1 MVILIF
7 SFKPSG
13 FRSAGVK
20 RGFQFWFWN
29 EFDDTIRGCVFQIF
43 SAHPYEGFF
52 RCNLILWASPNSML
66 RVTISIAGGDSFVC
80 QSKWYEPEYKIWVP
94 RGQGKVKDNAAQ
106 QLRQALV
113 AFFAADPEFPMITD
127 LPFYVFQ
134 RSRHFENVLSGFG
147 VVPGVMY
154 LCLCSIRC
162 SSRDVELISNK
173 RIAWVCTTLTCW
185 FDPTIQN
192 PLVWSR
198 KEQVLSNIG

>member
-134 RSRHFENVLSGFG
+134 RSWHFEKCLIRIWCRAGGDVFMPVQHKVLIKRCGTHFQQTDCLG
-147 VVPGVMY
+147 MY
-154 LCLCSIRC
+154 HLAL
-162 SSRDVELISNK
+162 
-173 RIAWVCTTLTCW
+173 
-185 FDPTIQN
+185 
-192 PLVWSR
+192 LV
-198 KEQVLSNIG
+198 